1 MLPSCFIPNEPP
13 KKLFN
18 CVGMNVSRAKIE
30 EGKLWTQGRELTYYL
45 DPVTNEKL
53 NKWDNPWT
61 GENDLQGKYS
71 QKKRI
76 SSA

>member
-1 MLPSCFIPNEPP
+1 
-13 KKLFN
+13 
-18 CVGMNVSRAKIE
+18 MNVSRAKIE

-61 GENDLQGKYS
+61 GENDLQGKCN
-71 QKKRI
+71 
-76 SSA
+76 

>member
-13 KKLFN
+13 KKIFN

-45 DPVTNEKL
+45 DPLTNEKL

-61 GENDLQGKYS
+61 GENDLQGKYN
-71 QKKRI
+71 
-76 SSA
+76 